1 MSWKLDNAH
10 TEVQFAVRHMMISK
24 VRGIFEKFEGTIDL
38 DETHPET
45 ASVDIKIETTSVNT
59 RDAQRDAHL
68 RSADFFNSEV
78 FPTMTFKSKKVVLT
92 GDKTAQ
98 LVGDLTIRDITH
110 EIILDVEHTGMLKN
124 PWGLTSAGFNAHG
137 KINRKEWNLVWNVG
151 LETGGVLVGDDVE
164 LNIEAELLSVPEQAA
179 QASA

>member
-24 VRGIFEKFEGTIDL
+24 VRGIFEKFEGTIEL

-45 ASVDIKIETTSVNT
+45 ASVEIKIETTSVNT

-78 FPTMTFKSKKVVLT
+78 FPVMTFKSKKVVLT
-92 GDKTAQ
+92 GDMTAQ
-98 LVGDLTIRDITH
+98 LVGDLTIRDVTH
-110 EIILDVEHTGMLKN
+110 EITLDVEHTGMLKN
-124 PWGLTSAGFNAHG
+124 PWGLTSAGFNAYG

-151 LETGGVLVGDDVE
+151 LETGGVLVGEDVE
-164 LNIEAELLSVPEQAA
+164 LNIEAELISVPEQAA